1 MTERVMTPEQV
12 VDLFKEKCGPGI
24 QEIRVTERKEG
35 AKKRPN
41 YNIWISLDRELL
53 KPAIRELISLQFP
66 HFSVIS
72 GIDTGDAVR
81 LIYHLTI
88 FYGHPGKEC
97 TVSLGVDLP
106 KSDLTI
112 PTISDLI
119 PGAVFSEREKQEFLG
134 VRVVDI
140 PDGRRLFL
148 PDDFPKGVYP
158 WRKDETGIPESMIKN
173 LYLSR
178 RPTDRPSPQA
188 EAKEM
193 CPIEGE
199 SSGEEGPP

>member
-1 MTERVMTPEQV
+1 MTENVLTAEQV
-12 VDLFKEKCGPGI
+12 ADLFKGKFGTGI
-24 QEIRVTERKEG
+24 REIRVAERREG
-35 AKKRPN
+35 TKKMPN
-41 YNIWISLDRELL
+41 HNIWISLDRELL
-53 KPAIRELISLQFP
+53 KPAISELIGIHFP

-72 GIDTGDAVR
+72 GVDTGDAIR
-81 LIYHLTI
+81 LIYHFSI
-88 FYGHPGKEC
+88 FYGHPGREC

-106 KSDLTI
+106 KADLTI

-134 VRVVDI
+134 IRVVGI

-148 PDDFPKGVYP
+148 PEDFPEGVYP
-158 WRKDETGIPESMIKN
+158 WRKDETGIPDSMVKN

-188 EAKEM
+188 EEKAA
-193 CPIEGE
+193 CPIEG
-199 SSGEEGPP
+199 GEGSEGGAP

>member
-1 MTERVMTPEQV
+1 MTERVLTADQV
-12 VDLFKEKCGPGI
+12 VELFKEKFGAGI
-24 QEIRVTERKEG
+24 LEIRATERKEG

-41 YNIWISLDRELL
+41 HNIWVSLERELL

-81 LIYHLTI
+81 LIYHFTI
-88 FYGHPGKEC
+88 FYGHPGAEC
-97 TVSLGVDLP
+97 TVSLGVNLP

-134 VRVVDI
+134 VTVTDI
-140 PDGRRLFL
+140 PDKRRLFL
-148 PDDFPKGVYP
+148 PEDFPEGVYP
-158 WRKDETGIPESMIKN
+158 WRKDGTGIPESMIKN

-178 RPTDRPSPQA
+178 RPTERPSPQA
-188 EAKEM
+188 ETKEM
-193 CPIEGE
+193 CQIDTEQPSEGG
-199 SSGEEGPP
+199 SS

>member
-1 MTERVMTPEQV
+1 MIERVLRAEQV
-12 VDLFKEKCGPGI
+12 VDLFKERFGTGI
-24 QEIRVTERKEG
+24 QEIRLTERREG
-35 AKKRPN
+35 AKKQPN
-41 YNIWISLDRELL
+41 YNIWIDMDRDLL
-53 KPAIRELISLQFP
+53 KPAIQQLIDLHFP
-66 HFSVIS
+66 HFAVIS
-72 GIDTGDAVR
+72 GIDTGDTVR
-81 LIYHLTI
+81 LVYHFSI

-97 TVSLGVDLP
+97 TISFGVHLP

-134 VRVVDI
+134 VRVIDI

-148 PDDFPKGVYP
+148 PEDFPQGVFP
-158 WRKDETGIPESMIKN
+158 WRKDETGIPESMVKN

-188 EAKEM
+188 EAKEL
-193 CPIEGE
+193 CPLE
-199 SSGEEGPP
+199 GEEGSGEGSS

>member
-1 MTERVMTPEQV
+1 MTENVLTAEQV
-12 VDLFKEKCGPGI
+12 ADLFKAKFGTGI
-24 QEIRVTERKEG
+24 REIRVAERREG
-35 AKKRPN
+35 TKKMPN
-41 YNIWISLDRELL
+41 HNIWISLDCDLL
-53 KPAIRELISLQFP
+53 KPAISELIGIHFP

-72 GIDTGDAVR
+72 GVDTGDAIR
-81 LIYHLTI
+81 LIYHFSI
-88 FYGHPGKEC
+88 FYGHPGSEC
-97 TVSLGVDLP
+97 TVSFGVDLP
-106 KSDLTI
+106 KADLTI

-134 VRVVDI
+134 IRVVGI

-148 PDDFPKGVYP
+148 PEDFPEGVYP
-158 WRKDETGIPESMIKN
+158 WRKDGTGIPDSMVKN

-188 EAKEM
+188 EEKAA

-199 SSGEEGPP
+199 EGSGGGAT